1 MKKIFLT
8 LLLAIAG
15 MSWITA
21 EEPVATIAE
30 NGIQFETVQLE
41 NGKAKVAVECLVHSK
56 RAKGISLQLEVFYD
70 NTRLYFRNRPYK
82 QGEAIAFNVNLKNVH
97 AWTPEYPN
105 LYRAEFSLWL
115 EEEEIGHRTVFFPVR
130 TVEFA
135 DQTCI
140 LNGKKLNLHGVRMQE
155 QEPFAPTNPKDA
167 IRYRL
172 KWLRPIGCNAIGCS
186 AESNPSL
193 PDICDQLG
201 FILITASDPA
211 AAPLLRTFVDEP
223 LEYGYQP
230 TLAYYKYLKQWKKK
244 DAACLVTSDD
254 PSHLELLPEYVGDLT
269 YVHIRLLASNNYL
282 CNKATNV
289 VSVELDGAGELLGV
303 VSGSEIIK
311 ADGNKMQYKP
321 TDGILTAVVR
331 GNGNLSARSEDLVGA
346 LLQINHNK

>member
-1 MKKIFLT
+1 MKKIFLAI
-8 LLLAIAG
+8 LLATAG
-15 MSWITA
+15 MNWIAA

-30 NGIQFETVQLE
+30 NGIQFETLQLE
-41 NGKAKVAVECLVHSK
+41 NGKAKVSVECQVQSN
-56 RAKGISLQLEVFYD
+56 RPKGISLQLEVFYD

-82 QGEAIAFNVNLKNVH
+82 QGEPISFNVNLRNVH

-115 EEEEIGHRTVFFPVR
+115 AEEEIGHRTVFFPVR

-135 DQTCI
+135 DKTCL
-140 LNGKKLNLHGVRMQE
+140 LNGKKLNLHGVQMQE
-155 QEPFAPTNPKDA
+155 QEAFMPSNPKDA

-172 KWLRPIGCNAIGCS
+172 NWLRAIGCNAIGCS
-186 AESNPSL
+186 SEHHPSL
-193 PDICDQLG
+193 PALCDQLG
-201 FILITASDPA
+201 FILITPSEPKADQ
-211 AAPLLRTFVDEP
+211 LLPTFVDEP

-254 PSHLELLPEYVGDLT
+254 PSHLEVLPEYVGDLT
-269 YVHIRLLASNNYL
+269 YIHIRLLAANNYL
-282 CNKATNV
+282 CNKAKNAI
-289 VSVELDGAGELLGV
+289 SIELDGTGELLGI

-311 ADGNKMQYKP
+311 AEGNKMQYKP
-321 TDGILTAVVR
+321 TDGILTAVVH
-331 GNGNLSARSEDLVGA
+331 GNGNLSARSEDIVGA